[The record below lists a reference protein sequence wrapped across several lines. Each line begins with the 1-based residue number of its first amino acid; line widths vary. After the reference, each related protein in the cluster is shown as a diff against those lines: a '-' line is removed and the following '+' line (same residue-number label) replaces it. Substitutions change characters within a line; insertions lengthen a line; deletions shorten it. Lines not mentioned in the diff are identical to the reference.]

1 VSPTPPEVARS
12 PDGGPTNRSI
22 VRVVLVLV
30 GLVGLMWL
38 AWASRGVLTWVAI
51 AAFLATAMNPLV
63 NLLQLRLRLRRSAA
77 IALVYLMGLGV
88 TAGAVFLFVPPLI
101 EAGQQLGEEVPGY
114 VSQLQES
121 KLVQDLDEE
130 YNLLDRLE
138 EEVTSGLEGMAGPD
152 TAVDIAQR
160 VVNGL
165 VALISIA
172 VITFLLSL
180 YGRQVRGWLVSQGGG
195 DTRARLERVADR
207 MYRVVSG
214 YVVGVLLVAVTG
226 AVAAYVFLSVIGV
239 PFALLLAFWAGIA
252 SLVPLVGATI
262 GGIPYIAVA
271 FFQGWPIGVAA
282 IIFLIVYQQIENN
295 VFQPVI
301 HRFTV
306 RLNPLWIILA
316 VLIGTQ
322 VLGLVGALVAIPV
335 AGIVQVLIQEWW
347 SWRQDGPV
355 EPVPPPGVPEGPEP
369 DLLP

>member
-1 VSPTPPEVARS
+1 MSPTPPEGTRAS
-12 PDGGPTNRSI
+12 DGGPTTRSI

-30 GLVGLMWL
+30 GLLALMWL

-51 AAFLATAMNPLV
+51 AAFLAAAMNPLV
-63 NLLQLRLRLRRSAA
+63 NLFQYRLRLRRSAA
-77 IALVYLMGLGV
+77 IALVNLMGLGAD
-88 TAGAVFLFVPPLI
+88 AGAVFLFVPPLI
-101 EAGQQLGEEVPGY
+101 EAGQQLGEEVPQY

-121 KLVQDLDEE
+121 ELVQDLDRE

-138 EEVTSGLEGMAGPD
+138 EEVTNGLEGMAGPD

-180 YGRQVRGWLVSQGGG
+180 YGRQVRDWMVNLGRG
-195 DTRARLERVADR
+195 DTRLRLERIADR
-207 MYRVVSG
+207 MYRVVAG
-214 YVVGVLLVAVTG
+214 YVVGVLMVAVTG
-226 AVAAYVFLSVIGV
+226 AMAAYIFLSVIGV

-252 SLVPLVGATI
+252 SLIPLVGATL

-282 IIFLIVYQQIENN
+282 IVFLIVYQQIENN

-316 VLIGTQ
+316 VLVGTQ

-335 AGIVQVLIQEWW
+335 AGILQVLIQEWW
-347 SWRQDGPV
+347 SWRHQEPV
-355 EPVPPPGVPEGPEP
+355 EPVPPPGIPEEPEP
-369 DLLP
+369 ESLL